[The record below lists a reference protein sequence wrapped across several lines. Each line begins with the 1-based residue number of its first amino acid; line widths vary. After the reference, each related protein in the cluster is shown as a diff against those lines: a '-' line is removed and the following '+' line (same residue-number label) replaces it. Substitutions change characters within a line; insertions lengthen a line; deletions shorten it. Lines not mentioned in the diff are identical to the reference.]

1 MMELGGKNA
10 TAKVFTNNIDGKTIE
25 QVITMLN
32 DPITENTQVRIM
44 PDTHYGAGAT
54 IGTTI
59 KLPDNLSYWKIAPQ
73 VVGVDLS
80 CGMMSVKITE
90 KDIDLKKLDEVVHQV
105 VPAGNRVHATPQAY
119 IDDFIEK
126 LSFVP
131 KRSEQHKK
139 GLGTLGGGN
148 HFIELSVDEAGNY
161 WLTVHSGSRSFGAEI
176 ARYHEQ
182 IAKKYHSDQTEKIK
196 GIISSLKLQ
205 GREKDIEKEI
215 IAFKNNHTIP
225 LIPYLKGELLKDY
238 LHDISLAD
246 NYANFSRMIM
256 LENIVKEMNWTV
268 VDSFDS
274 VHNNIDVKNGIIR
287 KGATSAFKGER
298 LIIPLNMRDGSLI
311 CVGKGNADWNYSA
324 PHGAGRVLSRTAA
337 RQQLDLSDYKKQM
350 SDVYTSSVNINTID
364 EAPAVYKQAKE
375 IEMLIADTV
384 DVLHRLKPVYNFKA
398 H

>member
-139 GLGTLGGGN
+139 YFGTLGGGN